1 MNLGTQFRNALV
13 QGSLE
18 MPFPGRSQTAIRHRR
33 LSEIARENLAL
44 GRLAEAHVDA
54 LAILHEAGRPAD
66 PNAVYGVWASEV
78 PGRSLRLTDRGPS
91 FELSGQKMFCTGAT
105 LVDRALVTVME
116 PERRLVEVD
125 LHSSA
130 GTIRYD
136 ESEWVTS
143 AFAETHTATATFERV
158 PVTVGDFVGA
168 PGWYLERPGFW
179 HGACGPASCWTGGAL
194 GLLDYAHANTR
205 EGNPHALAA
214 LGAIEAQCWAL
225 QKILDG
231 AGSEIDANPEDAA
244 GAMRIALTVR
254 HLVDEG
260 CTEILRRFGRAY
272 GPRPLAFDSAISK
285 RCQELTLYVRQTHAE
300 SDLEL
305 LGRASAR
312 SNLGAGSKSPEP
324 PR

>member
-1 MNLGTQFRNALV
+1 MNLGSQFRNALME
-13 QGSLE
+13 GALE
-18 MPFPGRSQTAIRHRR
+18 MPFPGGGQTVVRHRR

-54 LAILHEAGRPAD
+54 LAILHEAGRPPD
-66 PNAVYGVWASEV
+66 PNALYGVWASEV
-78 PGRSLRLTDRGPS
+78 PGRSLRLTECGSS

-105 LVDRALVTVME
+105 LVDRALITVME

-130 GTIRYD
+130 GKIRYD

-158 PVTVGDFVGA
+158 PVIAGDFIGA

-179 HGACGPASCWTGGAL
+179 HGACGPASCWAGGAL
-194 GLLDYAHANTR
+194 GLLDYARANTR

-214 LGAIEAQCWAL
+214 LGAIEAHCWAL

-231 AGSEIDANPEDAA
+231 AGSEIDANPDHAA
-244 GAMRIALTVR
+244 GALRIALTVR
-254 HLVDEG
+254 HLVDEA

-272 GPRPLAFDSAISK
+272 GPRPLAFDSAISN

-305 LGRASAR
+305 LGGASAR
-312 SNLGAGSKSPEP
+312 SN
-324 PR
+324 PRP